1 MAEAPYQSFSA
12 VDRRYAL
19 RLAQAGSGGPVHLL
33 EKDIWVVEVLDA
45 LFSASFGPE
54 LVFKGGTSL
63 AKAYATIRRFSEDV
77 DITRDI
83 RAIAPD
89 LVSGAGTDALPPT
102 RSQERRWT
110 RLIRERLAAWVR
122 EKALPEVAEQ
132 LARAGLEVRV
142 RAENDRLHVA
152 YEPLFDRYGFVQPE
166 VLVEFGARSTGEPHQ
181 QRRVVCDAAAYLPD
195 LTFPTACPSVMLAER
210 TFWEKATAMHVYC
223 RQRRRRGQRQSR
235 HWHDLVRLDDAG
247 IAAQALSDRVLA
259 RAVARHKAMFFTEND
274 AAGNRI
280 DYEAAV
286 SGELQLVPDGPA
298 RAALAED
305 YNKMLA
311 DGMLLDDEAPFE
323 AIMTR
328 CAAIE
333 SRANRLY

>member
-1 MAEAPYQSFSA
+1 LEVA
-12 VDRRYAL
+12 VPL
-19 RLAQAGSGGPVHLL
+19 GSPRAYLL

-45 LFSASFGPE
+45 LFSASFGRE

-63 AKAYATIRRFSEDV
+63 AKAYAVVRRFSEDV

-89 LVSGAGTDALPPT
+89 LVSGAGADALPPT

-110 RLIRERLAAWVR
+110 RMIRERLAAWVR
-122 EKALPEVAEQ
+122 EQAVPEITEQ
-132 LARAGLEVRV
+132 LARADLNVRV
-142 RAENDRLHVA
+142 RAERDNLHVA

-166 VLVEFGARSTGEPHQ
+166 ILVEFGARSTGEP
-181 QRRVVCDAAAYLPD
+181 A
-195 LTFPTACPSVMLAER
+195 
-210 TFWEKATAMHVYC
+210 
-223 RQRRRRGQRQSR
+223 
-235 HWHDLVRLDDAG
+235 
-247 IAAQALSDRVLA
+247 
-259 RAVARHKAMFFTEND
+259 END

-286 SGELQLVPDGPA
+286 SGELQLTPDGPA
-298 RAALAED
+298 RAALADD

-323 AIMTR
+323 VIMTR
-328 CAAIE
+328 CAEIE
-333 SRANRLY
+333 SRANRLEPDARNPSGPNRR